1 MTWLH
6 FGHSLLGLLIH
17 FCLLGSEDSGAFFC
31 GKSLAINYPNCP
43 VENTERKNEAGLLQN
58 TNSNVRISVI
68 C

>member
-43 VENTERKNEAGLLQN
+43 VENTERKK
-58 TNSNVRISVI
+58 
-68 C
+68 